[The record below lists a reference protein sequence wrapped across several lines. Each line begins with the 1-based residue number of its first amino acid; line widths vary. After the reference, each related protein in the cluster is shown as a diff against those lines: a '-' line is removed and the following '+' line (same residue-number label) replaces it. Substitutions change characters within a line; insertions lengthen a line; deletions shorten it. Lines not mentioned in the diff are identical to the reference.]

1 MVQIKNIMKKITVL
15 LIAIVLSNN
24 VFSQIG
30 IKAGLNL
37 SNVYGEDKIFLDDD
51 FSNPLKTG
59 LRMSVFSQFG
69 DGPYKLTIETGFSQ
83 KGYIMKDEEEN
94 ELGSVKAKAS
104 YNLNYLDLNST
115 VNFFVLD
122 FISINTGVGL
132 GVALNGKAKLEFYDE
147 TGIYVGAFQ
156 DDTDDA
162 EIGEDIS
169 AFDLGLLLGS
179 TFYLN
184 ENFLI
189 DASYYMGLLTLDPD
203 GDDSAYNHVIAVSLG
218 YVF

>member
-1 MVQIKNIMKKITVL
+1 MKKITTL
-15 LIAIVLSNN
+15 LLAIVLSNN

-30 IKAGLNL
+30 VKAGFNL
-37 SNVYGEDKIFLDDD
+37 SNVYGEDKLFLDDD
-51 FSNPLKTG
+51 FTSPLKTG

-69 DGPYKLTIETGFSQ
+69 DGPYKLTIETGLSQ

-94 ELGSVKAKAS
+94 ELGSVNAKAS
-104 YNLNYLDLNST
+104 YNLNYIDLNST
-115 VNFFVLD
+115 VNFYVSD
-122 FISINTGVGL
+122 
-132 GVALNGKAKLEFYDE
+132 YDE
-147 TGIYVGAFQ
+147 TGIYVGGFQ

-179 TFYLN
+179 SFYLN

-189 DASYYMGLLTLDPD
+189 DASYYMGLLTLDPE